1 MSHMSYIYYM
11 RLYATKVRVYLYAS
25 IIIIKNIYIII
36 NKYIYYI

>member
-25 IIIIKNIYIII
+25 IIIIINIYIYN
-36 NKYIYYI
+36 NK